1 MDTTKDSQWR
11 YSTSSHIPLSLQIIV
26 ISVVVT
32 SLCCAFRRLYFHP
45 LSKIP
50 GPRLAAATSW
60 YEFYYNFIRDGIYAK
75 KFEKMHTEYNSS
87 VIRIAPNH
95 VHVNDPEF
103 FSKMFNNRTTYRKDP
118 GYYKQI
124 SVSESLVSILDPQ
137 EHRLRRQKV
146 RSLFSSKAA
155 DSMAPGILAVA
166 QEAANVMIKRG
177 EEKRPIDMHRLCRSI
192 SSEVIFKMAF
202 DEPQH
207 LLNSQE
213 EHPELL
219 ASMDAFFNNFWI
231 CKISHPL
238 LCLLTFSRCLS
249 WDIFSNLDFVVSVK
263 TFPAVAWLATNL
275 PDSLAQKTVPGFKSI
290 RDKCAKWAT
299 RAVARQNSREITKN
313 DSSSNTVFD
322 LLLASTPEEP
332 RSEFSIPDLVDE
344 AFLFVLAGTD
354 TTGATIANALY
365 YILSSSSVSSKL
377 LDELTAH
384 GITSHETFDCSLVQR
399 LPYLT
404 AVVKESMRV
413 HTLVPGYL
421 PRIVPDGGVVV
432 DGHFIP
438 AGTTISQT
446 LLSLHHNASIFPS
459 PEKFDPERWVRDEE
473 KVLEKYFAPFSKGSR
488 NCLGMNLAIE
498 EIHIA
503 IALFISRF
511 ELELYETDAR
521 SMEWVDRANAVNR
534 STVKVLVKRD
544 RWADN

>member
-1 MDTTKDSQWR
+1 
-11 YSTSSHIPLSLQIIV
+11 
-26 ISVVVT
+26 
-32 SLCCAFRRLYFHP
+32 
-45 LSKIP
+45 
-50 GPRLAAATSW
+50 
-60 YEFYYNFIRDGIYAK
+60 
-75 KFEKMHTEYNSS
+75 
-87 VIRIAPNH
+87 
-95 VHVNDPEF
+95 
-103 FSKMFNNRTTYRKDP
+103 MFNNRTTYRKDP
-118 GYYKQI
+118 GFYKQI
-124 SVSESLVSILDPQ
+124 SVSESLLSMLDPQ

-192 SSEVIFKMAF
+192 SSEVIFKMLF

-219 ASMDAFFNNFWI
+219 ASMDAFLNNFWI
-231 CKISHPL
+231 L
-238 LCLLTFSRCLS
+238 
-249 WDIFSNLDFVVSVK
+249 K

-290 RDKCAKWAT
+290 RDKCANWAT
-299 RAVARQNSREITKN
+299 MAVARQNSREITKN

-421 PRIVPDGGVVV
+421 PRTVPDGGVVV

-446 LLSLHHNASIFPS
+446 ILSLHHNASIFPS

-488 NCLGMNLAIE
+488 SCLGMNLAIE